1 MNYVI
6 ERGADSPAYMQLY
19 RQLRGDILS
28 GALPLGSKLPSK
40 RTLAEELGLSLITVE
55 HACALLA
62 DEGYIETR
70 ERSGAYVSFG
80 GGTLRE
86 EPLDS
91 PPPAP
96 AGFSAAADAASGP
109 FPSAAGSSVGVP
121 SIW

>member
-28 GALPLGSKLPSK
+28 GALPLGAKLPSK

-62 DEGYIETR
+62 DEGYIEITKK
-70 ERSGAYVSFG
+70 E
-80 GGTLRE
+80 
-86 EPLDS
+86 
-91 PPPAP
+91 
-96 AGFSAAADAASGP
+96 
-109 FPSAAGSSVGVP
+109 
-121 SIW
+121 